1 LQWSRGEQGLG
12 NEAELPAQLECGVIK
27 SSVISLF
34 MISVKTNPNLNS
46 YANSALIYS
55 SVNQQIQSCLAEEQ
69 TELSWD

>member
-1 LQWSRGEQGLG
+1 
-12 NEAELPAQLECGVIK
+12 
-27 SSVISLF
+27 